1 MVMDNEKNTYLFLW
15 QMRYVTIPFGA
26 DAKGGEPQVEV
37 ITPLYTPMNTR
48 LYIMHDE
55 LPTNEMNKIR
65 KELL

>member
-1 MVMDNEKNTYLFLW
+1 
-15 QMRYVTIPFGA
+15 MRYVTIPFGA
-26 DAKGGEPQVEV
+26 DAKGGGASSGGNNP
-37 ITPLYTPMNTR
+37 PLHPMNTR